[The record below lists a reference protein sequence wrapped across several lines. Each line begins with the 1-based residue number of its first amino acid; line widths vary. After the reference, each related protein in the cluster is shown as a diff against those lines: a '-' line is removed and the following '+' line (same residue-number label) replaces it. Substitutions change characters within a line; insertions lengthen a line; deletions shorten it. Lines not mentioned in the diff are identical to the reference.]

1 MTGTLLRI
9 FLCEGER
16 QGSEPLYMA
25 IIEDLQRNGFHGATV
40 LKAIEGFGIRG
51 HVRSARVIDFA
62 ADLPVL
68 IEVIETEDKIHQ
80 VIPRLME
87 MIPEGLLTLE
97 KIEYIPIRS
106 AAN

>member
-16 QGSEPLYMA
+16 HGNEPLYMA
-25 IIEDLQRNGFHGATV
+25 LIKELQRNGFHGATV
-40 LKAIEGFGIRG
+40 LKGIEGFGLRG

-68 IEVIETEDKIHQ
+68 IEVIENEDEIRKI
-80 VIPRLME
+80 IPRLTE
-87 MIPEGLLTLE
+87 MISEGLLTLE
-97 KIEYIPIRS
+97 KIEYMPIRGR
-106 AAN
+106 AQ